1 MTFDM
6 AEMFKGLTSEEI
18 KAIYNSSSAL
28 QELYA
33 DVALFEGVL
42 KTAPNSAEESRKKVE
57 EFFNGFPEWAS
68 GLTAKALNGL
78 MDDNR
83 LGAVY
88 STGTDEEIDEFETRF
103 NALMDN
109 ENAEEI
115 ASYLNKLDWTNE
127 KDLIKAQYA
136 LQNQYGVSAEEAK
149 DFTKAAKN
157 ATDASTK
164 LTDVITEFDAFD

>member
-1 MTFDM
+1 
-6 AEMFKGLTSEEI
+6 
-18 KAIYNSSSAL
+18 
-28 QELYA
+28 
-33 DVALFEGVL
+33 
-42 KTAPNSAEESRKKVE
+42 
-57 EFFNGFPEWAS
+57 
-68 GLTAKALNGL
+68 

-149 DFTKAAKN
+149 GFTDAAKN
-157 ATDASTK
+157 ATDASIK